1 MMIYGKVTADRD
13 EACWNGVYMGL
24 SGSGWDVL
32 GLAGRQ
38 SHVGPVLYSLSPLS
52 EGKGA
57 EQGQQSSRQASWEFV
72 SSTWFLHTER
82 GMRAGEITYHKAAM
96 AWFLWFRVY
105 SDNALLKWSWHLKT
119 VMVIQETYMFAI
131 VKGSVFPLWQICCR
145 DELVTVISLAP
156 WNIQTTLLEKDY
168 HSIAYDACQVS
179 VMRWCWL

>member
-72 SSTWFLHTER
+72 SSTWFLHTGQ
-82 GMRAGEITYHKAAM
+82 GMRSGEITYHKAAM
-96 AWFLWFRVY
+96 AWFWGFRVY
-105 SDNALLKWSWHLKT
+105 SNNSLVQYIRMPLLKWPWHLRT
-119 VMVIQETYMFAI
+119 VMVIHETYIMFAI
-131 VKGSVFPLWQICCR
+131 VKGCVFPSWQICWR
-145 DELVTVISLAP
+145 DESVTVISLRGT
-156 WNIQTTLLEKDY
+156 WNIPTTWLEKDY
-168 HSIAYDACQVS
+168 YSIA
-179 VMRWCWL
+179 